1 MLLWF
6 YVFVIT
12 VVMVNL
18 LIAQMGS
25 AYRLGSGLGLGF
37 GPLTLT
43 LTLARALIRA
53 LALSLTVCSKLE
65 ELGPLIQNHN
75 TVTMCIEYKDLQD
88 SLPPPLNVLPIRTR
102 TLTV

>member
-1 MLLWF
+1 MEPGNVVAEGMLTDRPFTRPFWGLVGDFDTGTIGDYYPATGVKGSIGSLNALLLWF

-37 GPLTLT
+37 GP
-43 LTLARALIRA
+43 
-53 LALSLTVCSKLE
+53 
-65 ELGPLIQNHN
+65 
-75 TVTMCIEYKDLQD
+75 
-88 SLPPPLNVLPIRTR
+88 
-102 TLTV
+102 